1 MKPFLRQQLARY
13 AERLGE
19 LLFLL
24 SREDIMKDMA
34 QFLVLSREHTEVA
47 SVASRWARYQ
57 QREADLTAARELLSS
72 AANDAEMTSLAQ
84 EEIDGASAE
93 LQQLETELQRMLLPK
108 TQTTRATLSW
118 KSARAPVATNRPCLR
133 SQ

>member
-57 QREADLTAARELLSS
+57 QREADLVAAQELLSS
-72 AANDAEMTSLAQ
+72 SAGEADMSALAQ
-84 EEIDGASAE
+84 EEIESASAE
-93 LQQLETELQRMLLPK
+93 LQQLEVACVLLVE
-108 TQTTRATLSW
+108 Q
-118 KSARAPVATNRPCLR
+118 
-133 SQ
+133 